1 MDQKQPCESIVSDNG
16 NQIIDGCNQRTGSN
30 CRINFDF
37 VEKHWDQSA
46 DHTGNYHATIRE
58 NPTQPEI
65 KNACPI
71 G

>member
-30 CRINFDF
+30 CRINFDL
-37 VEKHWDQSA
+37 VENIGIKVP
-46 DHTGNYHATIRE
+46 TILEITMATIRE